1 MQKFLTHGSPYVY
14 RGFTSPLH
22 VWSNPINLLRYNPVT
37 QCYWVCSSLPRGE
50 KLLCKEWLRVL
61 RSGWRSSARC
71 PMFTPITLQSRLSQC
86 SHNVHSPSDQIGQY
100 AAGNQSDGKQLALP
114 CLSPSHLATS
124 SPVIAKLSAFPSPHH
139 RPGPPPLPTLLPP
152 WDQPR
157 LWKWWRDVQKY
168 LRPAGETQ
176 DFSPLFRQIFIV
188 SFYRKDQ
195 KRIFNGQA
203 GSGGE
208 GGGTWLVY
216 CGLEC
221 EQCIY

>member
-61 RSGWRSSARC
+61 RSGWRSSACC

-86 SHNVHSPSDQIGQY
+86 SHNVLSPSDQSGQY
-100 AAGNQSDGKQLALP
+100 GPP
-114 CLSPSHLATS
+114 CLSPKQLPQNGSLAAS
-124 SPVIAKLSAFPSPHH
+124 SPLIAKLSAFPSPAHCP
-139 RPGPPPLPTLLPP
+139 RPPPLPTLLPP

-157 LWKWWRDVQKY
+157 LWKWWRDIQKY